1 MVKKFYDKI
10 VLKYPITVLIAF
22 FLAISTL
29 AYHATKLEIDASAET
44 LLLDD
49 DKDLKF
55 SREVNKRYYNP
66 NFLVV
71 TYTPNENLLSK
82 KSIDTLKRLSEEL
95 LKVEKIESIT
105 SILNVPLIQSPLRPI
120 TDLVDGVDSLET
132 ATFDMDL
139 VKKEFLNSQ
148 LYSNNLV
155 SADFKTTGMLLNLKN
170 DEKYFELLEKRN
182 TLLTKKRTSN
192 LNKKEKVELENT
204 IQEFKEY
211 RDFIREKDEKE
222 IEEIRTIIKKYN
234 SNASIFLGG
243 IDMIANDIVGFVK
256 SDLAIYGSTL
266 IFLLIFI
273 LWVIF
278 RHPRWVVLPI
288 TICLLSVVS
297 TAGILGLFNLEVTVI
312 SSNFISLQLIIT
324 LAIVL
329 HLIVRYRELN
339 VKYKNASQY
348 KLVINTVLSKLSPS
362 FFAIITTITGFA
374 SLVLSSIQ
382 PVKNLGLMM
391 SAGIAVSLFIA
402 FFVFPI
408 ILIMLPKKD
417 EHEKRKAK
425 SSFSLITLCASLVE
439 KRGITIIIGSL
450 VVILFS
456 TIGASKLVVEN
467 SFINYFKQSTEIYK
481 GMKVIDQKLGG
492 TTPLDVIIKFKDDEK
507 KAVVQVE
514 KDEDTSFLDDE
525 FGDFEAEIDAKSDD
539 EQYWFSQDKMDT
551 ITRVHEYLD
560 NLEEVGKVQ
569 SLASLLKVGKLLNQD
584 KDLDG
589 VMLALLYKKI
599 PEEYKNMILAPY
611 INIESN
617 EARVSMRIID
627 SNENLRRNELIAK
640 INKDLREIIRNKETT
655 FQLSNLMILY
665 NNMLQSLFDS
675 QIKTLGIVVVLLFI
689 MFLILFRSIKVAFIA
704 ILANIIPIS
713 SIFGIMGFLGIPL
726 DIMTITIAAISIG
739 IGVDDTIHYIHRFKE
754 EFKTDHN
761 YLNAMK
767 RSHESIG
774 YAMYYTSIIV
784 MIGFSILVLSNLI
797 PTIYFGVLTVV
808 VMATILASAL
818 LLLPKLIIMLKPFN
832 TSK

>member
-10 VLKYPITVLIAF
+10 ILKYPITVLIALL
-22 FLAISTL
+22 LAISTL
-29 AYHATKLEIDASAET
+29 AYNATKLEIDASAET

-66 NFLVV
+66 NFLVI
-71 TYTPNENLLSK
+71 TYTPNEDLLSK
-82 KSIDTLKRLSEEL
+82 NSLDTLKKLSEDL
-95 LKVEKIESIT
+95 LKVEKIENIT
-105 SILNVPLIQSPLRPI
+105 SILNVPLLQSPIRPI
-120 TDLVDGVDSLET
+120 TDLVGGVDSLET
-132 ATFDMDL
+132 ATFDMNL
-139 VKKEFLNSQ
+139 VKKEFLNSP

-155 SADFKTTGMLLNLKN
+155 SADFKTTGMLLNLKE
-170 DEKYFELLEKRN
+170 DKRYFELLEKRN
-182 TLLTKKRTSN
+182 ILLSKKRASV
-192 LNKKEKVELENT
+192 LNEKEKLELEN
-204 IQEFKEY
+204 IIIEFKEY

-222 IEEIRTIIKKYN
+222 IAQIRAIIKNHN

-273 LWVIF
+273 LWIIF
-278 RHPRWVVLPI
+278 RHPRWVILPI
-288 TICLLSVVS
+288 AICLLSVVS

-402 FFVFPI
+402 FLVFPI

-417 EHEKRKAK
+417 EHEKKDETSR
-425 SSFSLITLCASLVE
+425 FSLITLCASLVE
-439 KRGITIIIGSL
+439 KRGTAIIIGSVL
-450 VVILFS
+450 VVLFS
-456 TIGASKLVVEN
+456 TIGASKLIVEN

-481 GMKVIDQKLGG
+481 GMKVIDQNLGG
-492 TTPLDVIIKFKDDEK
+492 TTPLDVIIKFKDEEK
-507 KAVVQVE
+507 KEVVAE
-514 KDEDTSFLDDE
+514 IIDDE
-525 FGDFEAEIDAKSDD
+525 FADFEAEIDAKSDD

-551 ITRVHEYLD
+551 IRRVHEYLD
-560 NLEEVGKVQ
+560 SLEEVGKVQ
-569 SLASLLKVGKLLNQD
+569 SLASLLKIGKLLNED
-584 KDLDG
+584 KELDG

-599 PEEYKNMILAPY
+599 PDEYKNMILSPY
-611 INIESN
+611 INIENN
-617 EARVSMRIID
+617 EARVSMRIVD
-627 SNENLRRNELIAK
+627 SNENLRRNELITK

-675 QIKTLGIVVVLLFI
+675 QIKTLGMVVILLFI

-739 IGVDDTIHYIHRFKE
+739 IGVDDTIHYIHRFKD
-754 EFKTDHN
+754 EFKFDHN

-784 MIGFSILVLSNLI
+784 IIGFSILVLSNLI

-818 LLLPKLIIMLKPFN
+818 LLLPKLIIIIKPFN
-832 TSK
+832 ASK